1 MAEEKKTEK
10 SEETTPPTTTPGPEL
25 VEITI
30 DGQKHQA
37 PKGENLLQFMIEQ
50 GLPISYFCYH
60 PGLSVVAVCRQCLV
74 GLAKMNKLVPA
85 CQTMISDGME
95 VDNSS
100 DKVLAARRQLLEFT
114 LVNHPVDCPICDK
127 AGECILQRHY
137 MDWDHAPSKV
147 DHPKVRK
154 PKHVDLG
161 PRIVLDDERC
171 ILCTRCVR
179 FMAEVARDPQLV
191 VSKRGSRAV
200 LTVAPGRRLDHPYS
214 LNTVDICPVGA
225 LTDKDFRFKI
235 RVWELSS
242 TKSVCNG
249 CATGCPCE
257 IHHRRN
263 RIYRL
268 VPRRYHNHDIN
279 EGWMC
284 DFGRY
289 TYKAVAADRLNLPRV
304 KGKETGWE
312 EAIGFVADKLKAAM
326 EGDKAQ
332 IGVVLGA
339 DATNED
345 NFAASRLAFD
355 FLGAP
360 HVYLGAE
367 PTGDQGDDFL
377 RDDDPNPNRD
387 GATACGRDK
396 LKSSKELA
404 ADLTEG
410 KLKALYVVGERLH
423 LPAEALEKARA
434 LDLFA
439 VQATHDRSSLCKNA
453 QVALPAAAWAEVD
466 GTITN
471 REKKT
476 QRLRAAVAPVDF
488 ARPHWQIVVQ
498 VARRA
503 GLTLDF
509 VSPKAIFEAMQ
520 QEIELFKDAE
530 WGVEL
535 RPQLLRYAGSRG

>member
-1 MAEEKKTEK
+1 MANETEEKKTDKTE
-10 SEETTPPTTTPGPEL
+10 PPGPEL
-25 VEITI
+25 VEISI
-30 DGQKHQA
+30 DGRKYQA
-37 PKGENLLQFMIEQ
+37 PKGENLLQFMLEQ
-50 GLPISYFCYH
+50 GLEISYFCYH

-85 CQTMISDGME
+85 CQTPIGPGME

-137 MDWDHAPSKV
+137 MDWDHAPSKI
-147 DHPKVRK
+147 DHSKVRK

-179 FMAEVARDPQLV
+179 FMAEVAKDPQLV
-191 VSKRGSRAV
+191 VSKRGSKAV
-200 LTVAPGRRLDHPYS
+200 LTVAPGRKLDHPYS
-214 LNTVDICPVGA
+214 LNVVDICPVGA
-225 LTDKDFRFKI
+225 LTDKDFRFKM

-242 TKSVCNG
+242 TRSVCNG

-257 IHHRRN
+257 VHHRRD

-268 VPRRYHNHDIN
+268 VPRRYGNHDIN
-279 EGWMC
+279 DNWMC

-289 TYKAVAADRLNLPRV
+289 TYKAVAADRLSLPRV
-304 KGKETGWE
+304 QGKETGWD
-312 EAIGFVADKLKAAM
+312 EAIGFVADRLKVAL
-326 EGDKAQ
+326 EGDRAR

-360 HVYLGAE
+360 RVYLGAE
-367 PTGDQGDDFL
+367 PEGDAGDDFL
-377 RDDDPNPNRD
+377 RDNDPNPNRA
-387 GATACGRDK
+387 GAAACGADIGTAA
-396 LKSSKELA
+396 ELA
-404 ADLTEG
+404 DDLAEG
-410 KLKALYVVGERLH
+410 KLAALYVVGERLH
-423 LPAEALEKARA
+423 LPAEALAKAQA

-439 VQATHDRSSLCKNA
+439 VQATHDRSPLVQSA

-471 REKKT
+471 RENRT

-488 ARPHWQIVVQ
+488 ARPHWQILVQ

-509 VSPKAIFEAMQ
+509 VSPRAIFEAMQ

-530 WGVEL
+530 WGAEL
-535 RPQLLRYAGSRG
+535 PPQLLRYAGSRG